1 MGGTGETCRISLTS
15 RCSRQSWYGV
25 GRFLEGVLVAGGAAS
40 LAAALRLE
48 LDRAGGMGGSVPGG
62 ASWRNDLETWTEVTV
77 EVTEVEVTDLS
88 LDLELSLFSRSRV
101 RSLDSRCPA
110 AFSTDFLRRS
120 RAPSRRTAKDG
131 SAFSSPELA
140 SPLGGNSIGKCSS

>member
-1 MGGTGETCRISLTS
+1 MGGTGETWRISLTS
-15 RCSRQSWYGV
+15 RCSRHSWYGV
-25 GRFLEGVLVAGGAAS
+25 GRFLEGVLVVGAS

-48 LDRAGGMGGSVPGG
+48 LDRAGGMGGSMPG
-62 ASWRNDLETWTEVTV
+62 ASWRNDLETWIEVTV

-88 LDLELSLFSRSRV
+88 LDLELSLFSRSSV
-101 RSLDSRCPA
+101 RSLDSLCPA

-140 SPLGGNSIGKCSS
+140 SPLGGNSIGKCSA

>member
-1 MGGTGETCRISLTS
+1 MGGTGETWRISLTS
-15 RCSRQSWYGV
+15 RCSRHSWYGV
-25 GRFLEGVLVAGGAAS
+25 GRFLEGVLVDGAS

-48 LDRAGGMGGSVPGG
+48 LDRAGGMGGSIPG
-62 ASWRNDLETWTEVTV
+62 ASWRNDLETWIEVT
-77 EVTEVEVTDLS
+77 VEVTDLS

-140 SPLGGNSIGKCSS
+140 SPLSGNSIGNFRLEN

>member
-1 MGGTGETCRISLTS
+1 MGGTGETWRISLTS
-15 RCSRQSWYGV
+15 RCSRHSWYGV
-25 GRFLEGVLVAGGAAS
+25 GRFLEGVLVDGAS

-48 LDRAGGMGGSVPGG
+48 LDRAGGMGGSIPG
-62 ASWRNDLETWTEVTV
+62 ASWRNDLETWIEVNV
-77 EVTEVEVTDLS
+77 EVTVEVTDLS

-140 SPLGGNSIGKCSS
+140 SPLGGNSIGKCSA

>member
-1 MGGTGETCRISLTS
+1 MGGTGETCPISLTS

-48 LDRAGGMGGSVPGG
+48 LDRAGGMGGSIPG
-62 ASWRNDLETWTEVTV
+62 ASWRNDLETWIEVTV
-77 EVTEVEVTDLS
+77 EVTVEVTDLS
-88 LDLELSLFSRSRV
+88 LDLELSLFSRSSV
-101 RSLDSRCPA
+101 RSLDSLCPA

-140 SPLGGNSIGKCSS
+140 SPLGCDSIGKCSA

>member
-1 MGGTGETCRISLTS
+1 MGGTGETWRISLTS
-15 RCSRQSWYGV
+15 RCSRHSWYGV
-25 GRFLEGVLVAGGAAS
+25 GRFLEGVLVVGAAS
-40 LAAALRLE
+40 LAALRLE
-48 LDRAGGMGGSVPGG
+48 LDRAGGMGGSIPG
-62 ASWRNDLETWTEVTV
+62 ASWRNDLETWIEVT
-77 EVTEVEVTDLS
+77 VEVTDLS

-131 SAFSSPELA
+131 SAFSSSELA
-140 SPLGGNSIGKCSS
+140 SPLGGNSIGKCSA

>member
-15 RCSRQSWYGV
+15 RCSRHSWYGV
-25 GRFLEGVLVAGGAAS
+25 GRFLEGVLVAGRAS
-40 LAAALRLE
+40 LAALRLE

-101 RSLDSRCPA
+101 RSLDSLCPA

-140 SPLGGNSIGKCSS
+140 SPLGGDSIGKCLA